1 MNWYLDPWK
10 KYAQFGGRARRMEYW
25 TFTLVNLTIWGLL
38 FVFGIMTSGGEE
50 RRGLVP
56 VLLVCWTFGLAAFI
70 PMMACAVRRLHDTGK
85 SGWWLLLIFAPV
97 IVLLVFADHSFANP
111 QLQNILQYPIVL
123 APIVGGA
130 ILTVF
135 LLLGGNAGA
144 NRHGPDPRA
153 AA

>member
-1 MNWYLDPWK
+1 MNLYLDPWK

-25 TFTLVNLTIWGLL
+25 TFTVINLAIWGLL
-38 FVFGIMTSGGEE
+38 FVFGIMSSGEE
-50 RRGLVP
+50 HGGLVP

-85 SGWWLLLIFAPV
+85 SGWWLLLIFVPV
-97 IVLLVFADHSFANP
+97 ILLLVFSDHPFANR
-111 QLQNILQYPIVL
+111 QLQDALQYPIVL

-135 LLLGGNAGA
+135 LLLGGNPGV
-144 NRHGPDPRA
+144 NRFGPNPRESA
-153 AA
+153 

>member
-1 MNWYLDPWK
+1 MNWYLNPWK

-25 TFTLVNLTIWGLL
+25 TFTLVNLAIWGLL
-38 FVFGIMTSGGEE
+38 FVFGIMSSGGENG
-50 RRGLVP
+50 GLVP

-85 SGWWLLLIFAPV
+85 SGWWLLLIFVPV
-97 IVLLVFADHSFANP
+97 IVLLVFSEHPLANR
-111 QLQNILQYPIVL
+111 QLQDFFQYPVVV

-135 LLLGGNAGA
+135 LLLGGNPGA
-144 NRHGPDPRA
+144 NRLGPNPRESA
-153 AA
+153 